1 LRPDE
6 LEQGKSNMPA
16 FERTWTAERIELLKN
31 CFEAG
36 LTCRQ
41 IAAQIGVSRNAV
53 IGKISRLKL
62 TRDTDGETPARRAP
76 RGPAKGRS
84 LRATPRQQ
92 YELLQAV
99 YEDAAPAEPIPGE
112 HACSLL
118 ELDEERCRWPFSS
131 PGAED
136 FRFCG
141 NRSIHGLPYCAGH
154 ARLAYQPGSSRR
166 AARG

>member
-1 LRPDE
+1 
-6 LEQGKSNMPA
+6 MPA
-16 FERTWTAERIELLKN
+16 YERTWTSERIEFLKA

-36 LTCRQ
+36 LTCRE
-41 IAAQIGVSRNAV
+41 IAVQIGLSRNAV

-62 TRDTDGETPARRAP
+62 TRETEEETPPRRKAPKGSAR
-76 RGPAKGRS
+76 GSAKRRR
-84 LRATPRQQ
+84 LNPTPRQQ
-92 YELLQAV
+92 YRMLQAV
-99 YEDAAPAEPIPGE
+99 YDPASVEEPITSE
-112 HACSLL
+112 HCCSLL
-118 ELDEERCRWPFSS
+118 ELDEQRCRWPFST

-141 NRSIHGLPYCAGH
+141 NRPIDGLPYCAGH